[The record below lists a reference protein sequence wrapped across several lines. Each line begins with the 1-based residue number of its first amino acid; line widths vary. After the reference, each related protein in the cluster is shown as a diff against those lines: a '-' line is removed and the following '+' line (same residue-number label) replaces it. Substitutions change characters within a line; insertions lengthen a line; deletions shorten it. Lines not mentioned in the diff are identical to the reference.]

1 MVNIREPWPIDHILE
16 KSTKHGESKMKQR
29 EMRKFFISA
38 FSDLFPKFVCGTA
51 VGIPYFAHCVINS
64 CCPKRYIA
72 VSLYI
77 TMSKEIDCMST
88 LMSPSGH
95 SDPWAISKNKALL
108 ISDPIHITSS
118 AKRIRPRDGRIYFAM
133 SQLKKQSHPNQQ
145 NPTFFPLISQDNC
158 KDIHSYHKDWKRQSW
173 HICFNLQKWLLG
185 LGGGITSTLKCR

>member
-1 MVNIREPWPIDHILE
+1 
-16 KSTKHGESKMKQR
+16 MKQI
-29 EMRKFFISA
+29 ETRKLFISA
-38 FSDLFPKFVCGTA
+38 FADPFPKFVCGTA

-133 SQLKKQSHPNQQ
+133 SQLQNNPIPTDKIQPFSFSSLRTIAKTFIATTKTGKGSH
-145 NPTFFPLISQDNC
+145 
-158 KDIHSYHKDWKRQSW
+158 DIFVLTYKSD
-173 HICFNLQKWLLG
+173 C
-185 LGGGITSTLKCR
+185 

>member
-1 MVNIREPWPIDHILE
+1 MTNWPYSGEEHKTWRKQNETKGNE
-16 KSTKHGESKMKQR
+16 KVFHLS
-29 EMRKFFISA
+29 FFGSIPKVCLWHRRRYSA
-38 FSDLFPKFVCGTA
+38 FCTLC
-51 VGIPYFAHCVINS
+51 HCFILS
-64 CCPKRYIA
+64 EKIHCPA

-133 SQLKKQSHPNQQ
+133 SQLQNNPIPTDKIQSFSISSLR
-145 NPTFFPLISQDNC
+145 TFAKTFVATTQTG
-158 KDIHSYHKDWKRQSW
+158 KGSYE
-173 HICFNLQKWLLG
+173 IFA
-185 LGGGITSTLKCR
+185 STYKNDC

>member
-1 MVNIREPWPIDHILE
+1 MVNIGEPWPIDHILE

-38 FSDLFPKFVCGTA
+38 FSDPFPKFVCGTA

-88 LMSPSGH
+88 FMSPLGH
-95 SDPWAISKNKALL
+95 SDSWAVRITHSSSQTEYTQTVLPKKNQAQRWENVFCHVS
-108 ISDPIHITSS
+108 I
-118 AKRIRPRDGRIYFAM
+118 A
-133 SQLKKQSHPNQQ
+133 KQSHPNRQ
-145 NPTFFPLISQDNC
+145 NPTFFHLISQD
-158 KDIHSYHKDWKRQSW
+158 
-173 HICFNLQKWLLG
+173 IC
-185 LGGGITSTLKCR
+185 

>member
-1 MVNIREPWPIDHILE
+1 MTNWPYSGEEHKTWRKQNETKRNE
-16 KSTKHGESKMKQR
+16 KVFHLS
-29 EMRKFFISA
+29 FFRSIPKVCLWHRRRYSA
-38 FSDLFPKFVCGTA
+38 FCTLC
-51 VGIPYFAHCVINS
+51 HCFILS
-64 CCPKRYIA
+64 EKIHCPA

-145 NPTFFPLISQDNC
+145 NPTFSEQERGSDSRC
-158 KDIHSYHKDWKRQSW
+158 
-173 HICFNLQKWLLG
+173 G
-185 LGGGITSTLKCR
+185 T